1 MAEKTPSKEPTDV
14 VELLEED
21 DEFEEFEPQEW
32 TAAAEDVQDPDMWQ
46 DGWED
51 DEDDA
56 RLYGGAAQ
64 GASRYRGC
72 GAANLPRAD
81 GGDGVLIAGPEAPR
95 RREERRVF
103 FSVRNQCPTTRINK
117 SIYLRRRSPPHQ
129 RPARRSLPACSPAA
143 AVAEAARAR
152 HRRQSRRPPRLRST

>member
-56 RLYGGAAQ
+56 DFTAALRKELAATEGAAPPTSL
-64 GASRYRGC
+64 APT
-72 GAANLPRAD
+72 AAM
-81 GGDGVLIAGPEAPR
+81 E
-95 RREERRVF
+95 
-103 FSVRNQCPTTRINK
+103 S
-117 SIYLRRRSPPHQ
+117 
-129 RPARRSLPACSPAA
+129 
-143 AVAEAARAR
+143 
-152 HRRQSRRPPRLRST
+152 